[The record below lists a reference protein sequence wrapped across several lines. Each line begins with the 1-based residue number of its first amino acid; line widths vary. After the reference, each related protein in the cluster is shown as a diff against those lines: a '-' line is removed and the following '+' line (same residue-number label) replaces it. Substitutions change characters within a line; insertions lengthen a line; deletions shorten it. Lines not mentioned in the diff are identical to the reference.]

1 MLPMAITTK
10 KQPAGL
16 KTNEAER
23 WFVSLYS
30 VMQCLIYGLTFS
42 PQANLIKDRAASMG
56 ECAAAST
63 DNNKQVLPDI
73 TTFPLR
79 LEPKSPRE
87 VRNARERNICLI
99 KCGVDKSSDNYK
111 AYSNP
116 AEDDSQPNKFD
127 IKPLGKRIALSIFPR
142 RNKKWRTR
150 YFVRHFFLSFSKQS
164 YSKQTHNAQTCY
176 DQINQSI

>member
-23 WFVSLYS
+23 WFVCLYS

-127 IKPLGKRIALSIFPR
+127 IKPLVKGSRCPYFPGE
-142 RNKKWRTR
+142 TR
-150 YFVRHFFLSFSKQS
+150 SGGQGTSSATSFYRFLNNLIPSKLTMPRPATT
-164 YSKQTHNAQTCY
+164 K
-176 DQINQSI
+176 